1 LKVFLKGQDIECLF
15 FLSHLFYEDNI
26 IWLNVI
32 FPKDFTYDFFCVNFV
47 NVKIGYM
54 FVEYNG
60 VSLIGG
66 NYKNIP

>member
-1 LKVFLKGQDIECLF
+1 
-15 FLSHLFYEDNI
+15 
-26 IWLNVI
+26 
-32 FPKDFTYDFFCVNFV
+32 V

-66 NYKNIP
+66 NYKNIPWTLCWFL

>member
-1 LKVFLKGQDIECLF
+1 MI
-15 FLSHLFYEDNI
+15 
-26 IWLNVI
+26 
-32 FPKDFTYDFFCVNFV
+32 FFCANFV

-54 FVEYNG
+54 FAEYND